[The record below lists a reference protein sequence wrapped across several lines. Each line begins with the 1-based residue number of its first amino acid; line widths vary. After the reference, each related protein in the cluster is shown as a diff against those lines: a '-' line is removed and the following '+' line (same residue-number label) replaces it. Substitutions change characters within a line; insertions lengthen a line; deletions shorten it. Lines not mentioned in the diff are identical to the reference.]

1 MAKFRSKP
9 TEIDAVQWFPGVE
22 HPGIHRYALK
32 TPIVC
37 DDPFTLGEPTEWA
50 YEIMTMHEQYVSL
63 SPGDWIVAEPV
74 PDRYY
79 PIKPDV
85 FAKKYE
91 PILG

>member
-1 MAKFRSKP
+1 MARFRSKP

-22 HPGIHRYALK
+22 HPGVCFEERVAVIGGRGHGRKEFPQHPKPY
-32 TPIVC
+32 IV
-37 DDPFTLGEPTEWA
+37 
-50 YEIMTMHEQYVSL
+50 TMHEQRAYL
-63 SPGDWIVAEPV
+63 AEGDWIAAEPV

-91 PILG
+91 PI